1 MKMFSKVLLTAAAV
15 AALAAPAIAADKLIV
30 RNAGNTADVFK
41 VDDTGTVNAASKLM
55 VGSATAAPS
64 SQLTVVDQLG
74 SGSRGIG
81 AYQAT
86 SDTMAGVIDFRKMRG
101 SYTSTPTVA
110 NATLNGDFVG
120 AFHAWGVDSAGA
132 WRRGA
137 TINYF
142 IDAAPA
148 AGSVPI
154 ALLFSTGTNDDGLAN
169 PKTPRM
175 RIGSDGKISIGNGNT
190 AAVIS
195 GAGIMDINA
204 DTIRLRTARTPAP
217 STSACNQ
224 GEISWDASYVYVCT
238 ATNTWKRAALA
249 AY

>member
-1 MKMFSKVLLTAAAV
+1 MTMKKVIAV
-15 AALAAPAIAADKLIV
+15 VAVFGMLAAGQAFAADKLIV
-30 RNAGNTADVFK
+30 KDAAGTSDVFK
-41 VDDTGTVNAASKLM
+41 VDDSGIMYGSSKLI
-55 VGSATAAPS
+55 VGAISNPS
-64 SQLTVVDQLG
+64 SQITVVDQTG
-74 SGSRGIG
+74 SATRGIG

-101 SYTSTPTVA
+101 AYTTSPTVA

-120 AFHAWGVDSAGA
+120 AFHAWGVDSAGS

-142 IDAAPA
+142 IDSAPTN
-148 AGSVPI
+148 GGVPI

-195 GAGIMDINA
+195 GNGIMDIGA

-217 STSACNQ
+217 SSATCNQ
-224 GEISWDASYVYVCT
+224 GEISWDASFIYVCVS
-238 ATNTWKRAALA
+238 TNTWKRASLSS
-249 AY
+249 Y